1 MQEEIGRLGNFE
13 RIIEKF
19 CRFLQSYHMRQLDVW
34 GDWNCHTLRQN
45 IKNYVYESIFVR
57 WVQKM
62 IDLQWMTVMVLL
74 KRNINWCL
82 KK

>member
-1 MQEEIGRLGNFE
+1 
-13 RIIEKF
+13 
-19 CRFLQSYHMRQLDVW
+19 MRQLDVW

-62 IDLQWMTVMVLL
+62 IDLQWMTVLVLL
-74 KRNINWCL
+74 KRNTMGV
-82 KK
+82 